1 MMSRGIKIALA
12 LAALAL
18 LAATAAFAGA
28 SRSQASD
35 TLVFGASS
43 DPVVLDGALIND
55 GESIRVVK
63 QIVETLVAQAPGTT
77 RLIPDLAT
85 NWKPSNGGKTWTF
98 SLRRGVKFHD
108 GTPFNAQA
116 VCFNFNRWF
125 NFTGALQ
132 NASASYYYNLVFS
145 GFKTG
150 PTAKNALFQSCKAV
164 GSSTAVIKLKRPF
177 GPFLGA
183 LTLIPFGIESPT
195 ALKQYGADKGTLSK
209 DGVFTPGGTYGTQ
222 HPTGTGP
229 YKFDSWK
236 VGDKLTLVRNDS
248 YWGKKAYLRRLI
260 FRPIADNAARLQAL
274 QTGEIDGYDNVE
286 PQDIPTVQKSSSLKV
301 VDRPSFNVGY
311 VTINQAIKPFDD
323 IRVRQAVAYGLDRAS
338 VVSSFYGGRGTVAS
352 QFEPPSV
359 DGYNPNVTNYPYNPA
374 KAKQL
379 LQAAGLTLPV
389 EVEFWYP
396 TDVSRPYMPDAARN
410 FQAFAA
416 SLEKSGFKVTAKSAP
431 WRPDYLGQVLAGK
444 GGALNFLGQTGD
456 YADPESFLGILRS
469 NVQFGLPTK
478 NPLYTKLDAALKETN
493 LPKRTAMYKAINAY
507 VAQTLPGVPY
517 VNTKPALAFKKNVI
531 GFRPSPTLNDNFEL
545 VRFTG

>member
-1 MMSRGIKIALA
+1 M
-12 LAALAL
+12 
-18 LAATAAFAGA
+18 
-28 SRSQASD
+28 
-35 TLVFGASS
+35 
-43 DPVVLDGALIND
+43 
-55 GESIRVVK
+55 
-63 QIVETLVAQAPGTT
+63 
-77 RLIPDLAT
+77 
-85 NWKPSNGGKTWTF
+85 
-98 SLRRGVKFHD
+98 
-108 GTPFNAQA
+108 
-116 VCFNFNRWF
+116 CFNFNRWF
-125 NFTGALQ
+125 NFKGALQ

-150 PTAKNALFQSCKAV
+150 PTAKNALFQSCTAV

-359 DGYNPNVTNYPYNPA
+359 DGYNPNVTKYPYNPA

-389 EVEFWYP
+389 DVEFWYP

-431 WRPDYLGQVLAGK
+431 WRPDYLGAGAR
-444 GGALNFLGQTGD
+444 GEGRGAQLPRPDRRLRRSGELPRHPPLERAVRP
-456 YADPESFLGILRS
+456 ADE
-469 NVQFGLPTK
+469 
-478 NPLYTKLDAALKETN
+478 E
-493 LPKRTAMYKAINAY
+493 
-507 VAQTLPGVPY
+507 
-517 VNTKPALAFKKNVI
+517 PALHEAGRRAEGDESREAHRDVQE
-531 GFRPSPTLNDNFEL
+531 PSTPMSPRRCRASRTST
-545 VRFTG
+545 RSRRSRSRRT

>member
-1 MMSRGIKIALA
+1 M
-12 LAALAL
+12 
-18 LAATAAFAGA
+18 
-28 SRSQASD
+28 
-35 TLVFGASS
+35 
-43 DPVVLDGALIND
+43 
-55 GESIRVVK
+55 
-63 QIVETLVAQAPGTT
+63 
-77 RLIPDLAT
+77 
-85 NWKPSNGGKTWTF
+85 
-98 SLRRGVKFHD
+98 
-108 GTPFNAQA
+108 
-116 VCFNFNRWF
+116 
-125 NFTGALQ
+125 
-132 NASASYYYNLVFS
+132 
-145 GFKTG
+145 
-150 PTAKNALFQSCKAV
+150 
-164 GSSTAVIKLKRPF
+164 IKLKRPF

-229 YKFDSWK
+229 YKFESWK

-338 VVSSFYGGRGTVAS
+338 VVTSFYGGRGTVAS

-359 DGYNPNVTNYPYNPA
+359 DGYNPNVTKYPYNPA

-389 EVEFWYP
+389 EWSSGTRP
-396 TDVSRPYMPDAARN
+396 TSAAPTCPTRPGTSRRSP
-410 FQAFAA
+410 QASRSPA
-416 SLEKSGFKVTAKSAP
+416 SRSSAKSAP

-493 LPKRTAMYKAINAY
+493 LPKRTAMYKSINAY
-507 VAQTLPGVPY
+507 VAKTLPGVPY

-545 VRFTG
+545 VRFSG